1 MGKMFRFSIFCIL
14 IILLLKPTF
23 NFVNSVGKKD
33 ANLNYSKDSQDVVS
47 SEIEDTVDDLMAPQK
62 VIIDVPLI
70 SQLPELINGC
80 EVTSLTMMLNY
91 NGVTISKNALAKQVK
106 RDTTPIVKNSSGDII
121 KWGDPNDGFVGDLEG
136 DNGSGYAI
144 YPKALLPLANKY
156 LKNNAKDLSGENVDT
171 LIKYISEKRPV
182 LVWVTADFSVPDD
195 FITWTKN
202 NKQIKATFSEHC
214 VILTGY
220 DVKNFYY
227 NDPLNVGKNKAVT
240 RQTFEKVWNSMGKL
254 ALSYN

>member
-23 NFVNSVGKKD
+23 NFVNSTGKKEV
-33 ANLNYSKDSQDVVS
+33 NLNYSKDSQDVISTEV
-47 SEIEDTVDDLMAPQK
+47 EDTVEDLMVPQK
-62 VIIDVPLI
+62 IIIDVPLI
-70 SQLPELINGC
+70 SQLPDFINGC

-91 NGVTISKNALAKQVK
+91 NGVGIDKNSLAKQVK
-106 RDTTPIVKNSSGDII
+106 RDPTPMVKNSSGKII
-121 KWGDPNDGFVGDLEG
+121 RWGDPNDGFVGDLEG
-136 DNGSGYAI
+136 DNGAGYSI

-156 LKNNAKDLSGENVDT
+156 LKNNAVDLSGESIDT
-171 LIKYISEKRPV
+171 LIKYLSQKRPI
-182 LVWVTADFSVPDD
+182 LVWVTTDFSVPDD

-220 DVKNFYY
+220 DNNNFYY
-227 NDPLNVGKNKAVT
+227 NDPLNLGKNKVVN